1 MFAQQAP
8 QVTGERKGTGKK
20 PRRFFGR
27 QKRRAG
33 IQISLKVL
41 WVKKVAESAK
51 IRKIHEIGQNSRN
64 YAINFRAKMLDFH
77 WKNSKKCK
85 NPGIKLIRNFELN

>member
-1 MFAQQAP
+1 MHSY
-8 QVTGERKGTGKK
+8 VRTTGPTGDRGTESGTGKK
-20 PRRFFGR
+20 PRRLFGR

-51 IRKIHEIGQNSRN
+51 IRKIDEIGEIQP
-64 YAINFRAKMLDFH
+64 YFAKSV
-77 WKNSKKCK
+77 K
-85 NPGIKLIRNFELN
+85 IAKLLKLQLKL

>member
-1 MFAQQAP
+1 MHSY
-8 QVTGERKGTGKK
+8 VRTTGPTGNRGTESGTGKK
-20 PRRFFGR
+20 PRRLFGR

-51 IRKIHEIGQNSRN
+51 IRKIHEIGENSRK
-64 YAINFRAKMLDFH
+64 YAN
-77 WKNSKKCK
+77 N
-85 NPGIKLIRNFELN
+85 